1 MRTRVSLRSLS
12 ALALAALV
20 SVADAHS
27 WPERT
32 QRIAPN
38 GTMVGTT
45 GTDRSHAAR
54 GSRPED
60 SIVWLIPPNGRE
72 KKIRPDDKIA
82 RPDQR
87 ALTATSYSDKF
98 PMLKVAPGDFV
109 AIQYTENGHV
119 SKAEVGQP
127 TKPVN
132 RGTVYLYG
140 TTNNDLT
147 NANLMDIHLAWTAD
161 GKGGDGKGRLLATR
175 NYDDGQCFEA
185 IPSVDTEG
193 ITSHRMKNLATPGEP
208 LTGGLMC
215 QSDVQ
220 VPFDVPVGQ
229 VYTVIWV
236 WDWPTMNV
244 QGVAVPPAT
253 YNTTPSASGEPFVTI
268 PEIYTGVVDL
278 KVVDACDESLGEV
291 KGPGCSAKGA
301 PKGAAQKNVVQYG
314 RQNRPSAAAIHAHLV
329 KPFLVDVPQAG
340 QGATAAKADPK
351 DIPMDRLIGV
361 KAPVFPLAPS
371 FFPSPG
377 SKNPDVNPPAP
388 PALAP
393 TSGSSSTSSSN
404 SRQSSTRGSGSSSTS
419 AASSTATSSSGPS
432 RSPSPSFSKNTRLL
446 TSSRVSPT
454 AAPSAGPSR
463 QDGILYV
470 TVTVPAATVTVTKSV
485 VVPAP
490 TGTGS
495 PARRPSA
502 TVPRV
507 RRIRHAR
514 GLDLE

>member
-1 MRTRVSLRSLS
+1 MTTQVSLRSLS
-12 ALALAALV
+12 ALILAVLV
-20 SVADAHS
+20 KIADAHS

-38 GTMVGTT
+38 GTMVGTP

-72 KKIRPDDKIA
+72 KKIHPDDKIA

-147 NANLMDIHLAWTAD
+147 SANLMDIHLVWTAD

-185 IPSVDTEG
+185 IPSIDTEG
-193 ITSHRMKNLATPGEP
+193 ITSHRMKNLATSGEP
-208 LTGGLMC
+208 LMGGLMC

-229 VYTVIWV
+229 IYTVIWV
-236 WDWPTMNV
+236 WDWPSMNV
-244 QGVAVPPAT
+244 QGVAVPPAS

-268 PEIYTGVVDL
+268 PEIYTGVVDF

-291 KGPGCSAKGA
+291 KGPGCGT
-301 PKGAAQKNVVQYG
+301 KGAAQKNMVQYG

-371 FFPSPG
+371 FFPPPG
-377 SKNPDVNPPAP
+377 SKNPDVNQPAP
-388 PALAP
+388 PAPAPAP
-393 TSGSSSTSSSN
+393 TSGSSSSSS
-404 SRQSSTRGSGSSSTS
+404 SRQSPTRAPGSSSTS
-419 AASSTATSSSGPS
+419 AAGSTSTSNSGPS
-432 RSPSPSFSKNTRLL
+432 RSPSPNFSTRLP
-446 TSSRVSPT
+446 TSSRASPT
-454 AAPSAGPSR
+454 ATPRASSSR
-463 QDGILYV
+463 QGGILYV

-485 VVPAP
+485 VVPVP

-502 TVPRV
+502 TAPRV